1 MRKIKIEEG
10 MVLEQETC
18 DAVEIDLNGNQKD
31 INRHTE
37 HLLVKD
43 VSKEYITLYNLDTQR
58 THKIKKDEMKYY
70 IIGGIYKISNEV
82 A

>member
-1 MRKIKIEEG
+1 MSKIEIEEG
-10 MVLEQETC
+10 MVLEQDTC
-18 DAVEIDLNGNQKD
+18 DEIWLDLNGNSKR
-31 INRHTE
+31 INPHTE

-58 THKIKKDEMKYY
+58 THKIKKDDMKYY
-70 IIGGIYKISNEV
+70 IIGGIYKMSNEV